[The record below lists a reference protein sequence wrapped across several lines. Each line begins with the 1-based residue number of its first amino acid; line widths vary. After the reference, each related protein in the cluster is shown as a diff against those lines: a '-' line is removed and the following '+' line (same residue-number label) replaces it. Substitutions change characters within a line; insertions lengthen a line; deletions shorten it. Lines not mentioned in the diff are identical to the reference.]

1 MITKEINLGKVA
13 PVGKRE
19 YDKEISYDVLDI
31 VSYHGQSYMS
41 LHEGNKGND
50 PSTDSEETHW
60 MLLAER
66 GESWYQMC
74 VRTGRYSGTE
84 EEFLN
89 EKQRQIDDAAKAAK
103 AANEAAGLA
112 SSQAANAKTQADRA
126 RDIAVLTEELYALVE
141 QENSSWMAK
150 EQARE
155 NAELARVQAEKQRAQ
170 AEAERDS
177 SESIRKSNESVRIAN
192 EEGRASAESTRA
204 TEEATRKANET
215 TRKVSE
221 SERVKNEKARAQAEQ
236 LREQSKS
243 ECVQATQDANEAA
256 ENANDTA
263 NHPTYIGPDYYVYQ
277 WDKGTHSYTKTTI
290 FTRGKN
296 FSVYKTYESIA
307 AMQADLSNVMEG
319 EFVLISN
326 DNMEDPD
333 NAKLYVRTSSGF
345 NYLVDM
351 SGAKGFTGKT
361 PQISV
366 GSVTAGNSLTD
377 ISVSLSPNGTDA
389 DGNPCFLLNVKI
401 PALNWVDLTE
411 EQKDEL
417 RTPLAVE
424 LDGLRT
430 KVDRL
435 EMYHSTKRYAVAAWD
450 NNDLNPVATEQQGD
464 KRVAD
469 DYKFVLIDT
478 TDNARTTTGWKELT
492 RNNLLR
498 FKDGTFAPTV
508 GITQSMQDECMSHA
522 LYSLGEDGSTFT
534 EEYATGAYDAAAE
547 WEIDKALIQSGG
559 GPRPLY
565 ARSDDGSTYAQVSH
579 KLRPWETVETKYT
592 IGLGMDHD
600 VYLLDNVTGES
611 GKSWQGLFLD
621 PVTWD
626 GIDMSPFRLAPTA
639 IAPGPVCTVGGKT
652 RSFFYL
658 YEGETNCK
666 GASNLGCTMFNE
678 GRTYPRVSDM
688 QQVNN
693 MNFARA
699 NNADNTLP
707 YPFAE
712 GGYHAL
718 NTYNVALEVLYG
730 SRYIHS
736 AARFG
741 TGISSLDSCSNEAT
755 WLQNGGLRAKPQG
768 SGDWAYSTWGAR
780 NACVYQE
787 ADGKTK
793 LVATTV
799 NSEYPKE
806 QCMESQM
813 AFSYAMEIGVAEGV
827 EFDFYGGRYWYK
839 AVADTTGVAK
849 MNVRVYRIKTGTI
862 EAYNANGEPAT
873 FDVEACLRM
882 SLYGGANLS
891 GDVYAYWGGGYEQV
905 GTCLDPTRESLHN
918 PVRLY
923 LQPDQLRWE
932 RETSTAKDDL
942 GEFGFER
949 SYLFVGATENLGNSY
964 AKCRAPYTGWK
975 TANGGGTGNGMCY
988 FQYDYNYWST
998 KVRQRVRLAARFR
1011 VNASASYC
1019 SRRSLNASYP
1029 ASFTF
1034 RYYAG
1039 SAQALIEAAGPLQA
1053 E

>member
-13 PVGKRE
+13 PVGKKAWGNE
-19 YDKEISYDVLDI
+19 VTYDVLDM
-31 VSYHGQSYMS
+31 VGHQGQSYLS
-41 LHEGNKGND
+41 LHEGNIGND
-50 PSTDSEETHW
+50 PSLDIEERHW

-74 VRTGRYSGTE
+74 VRTGRFSGTE

-89 EKQRQIDDAAKAAK
+89 EKQRQIDDAAKAAR

-155 NAELARVQAEKQRAQ
+155 NAELARENAEKQRTQ

-192 EEGRASAESTRA
+192 EEGRVSAESTRA
-204 TEEATRKANET
+204 TEETTRKANET
-215 TRKVSE
+215 TRKASE
-221 SERVKNEKARAQAEQ
+221 SERVDNEKARKEAEI
-236 LREQSKS
+236 LREQVKTA
-243 ECVQATQDANEAA
+243 CANATENANKAA
-256 ENANDTA
+256 VNANDTA
-263 NHPTYIGPDYYVYQ
+263 NHPTYIGEDYYVYQ
-277 WDKGTHSYTKTTI
+277 WDKGTSSYTKTTI

-307 AMQADLSNVMEG
+307 AMQADLSNVQEG

-411 EQKDEL
+411 KQKEEL
-417 RTPLAVE
+417 RTPLAEE

-435 EMYHSTKRYAVAAWD
+435 EMYHSTTRYAVAAWD
-450 NNDLNPVATEQQGD
+450 NNDLNPVSTEFQGD
-464 KRVAD
+464 KRIVD

-478 TDNARTTTGWKELT
+478 TDNARSTTGWKELI

-534 EEYATGAYDAAAE
+534 EEYATGAYDASSE
-547 WEIDKALIQSGG
+547 WDIDKALIQSGSE
-559 GPRPLY
+559 PRSLY
-565 ARSDDGSTYAQVSH
+565 ILSDDGSTYSPVSH
-579 KLRPWETVETKYT
+579 KLRPWETTETKWT
-592 IGLGMDHD
+592 IGLGMDHP
-600 VYLLDNVTGES
+600 VYPLDNVVGRS
-611 GKSWQGLFLD
+611 GKAWQGLFLD

-626 GIDMSPFRLAPTA
+626 GIDVSPFRLAPTA

-678 GRTYPRVSDM
+678 GRTYPRVTD
-688 QQVNN
+688 VNQISN
-693 MNFARA
+693 MNQARA
-699 NNADNTLP
+699 NNADGTLP

-718 NTYNVALEVLYG
+718 NTYNVALEVLYE
-730 SRYIHS
+730 SRYIHGAS
-736 AARFG
+736 KFG
-741 TGISSLDSCSNEAT
+741 TGISSLDSCSNESM
-755 WLQNGGLRAKPQG
+755 WLANGGLRVKPQG
-768 SGDWAYSTWGAR
+768 SDTWSYTPWGSACIIYTKNDGSTR
-780 NACVYQE
+780 L
-787 ADGKTK
+787 TS
-793 LVATTV
+793 TV
-799 NSEYPKE
+799 INNEHPKE

-813 AFSYAMEIGVAEGV
+813 AFSYAMELGVAEGI

-839 AVADTTGVAK
+839 IVPDTSGVDK
-849 MNVRVYRIKTGTI
+849 MNVRVYRIKTGT
-862 EAYNANGEPAT
+862 AAGYNANGEAT
-873 FDVEACLRM
+873 VFDVEACLRM
-882 SLYGGANLS
+882 SLFGGANIS
-891 GDVYAYWGGGYEQV
+891 GDVFAYWGGGYEQV
-905 GTCLDPTRESLHN
+905 ATCVNVTSGSVGH
-918 PVRLY
+918 PVDLY
-923 LQPDQLRWE
+923 LQPDQKKWL
-932 RETSTAKDDL
+932 RETNITKNDL
-942 GEFGFER
+942 GFFDFER
-949 SYLFVGATENLGNSY
+949 SYLYMGSYKTLGNSY
-964 AKCRAPYTGWK
+964 AKARAPYTGWK
-975 TANGGGTGNGMCY
+975 TANGGTTSNGMC
-988 FQYDYNYWST
+988 FFHYDYNYFST
-998 KVRQRVRLAARFR
+998 KLNQRVRVAARFR
-1011 VNASASYC
+1011 GNAAYSNC
-1019 SRRSLNASYP
+1019 SRRSLHAHTHASTPY
-1029 ASFTF
+1029 

>member
-84 EEFLN
+84 EEFYLG
-89 EKQRQIDDAAKAAK
+89 KQRQIDDAAKAAK

-204 TEEATRKANET
+204 TEETTRKANET

-411 EQKDEL
+411 TQKEEL
-417 RTPLAVE
+417 RTPLAEE

-478 TDNARTTTGWKELT
+478 TDNARQTTGWKELR

-498 FKDGTFAPTV
+498 FKDGTFATTV
-508 GITQSMQDECMSHA
+508 GITETMREETMGHA
-522 LYSLGEDGSTFT
+522 LYELAADGGGYTT
-534 EEYATGAYDAAAE
+534 AYEAGAYDAAAE
-547 WEIDKALIQSGG
+547 WEIDKALIQSEG

-626 GIDMSPFRLAPTA
+626 GIDVSPFRLAPTA

-699 NNADNTLP
+699 NNADNTIP

-730 SRYIHS
+730 SRYIHGAS
-736 AARFG
+736 RFG
-741 TGISSLDSCSNEAT
+741 TGISSLDSCTNESN
-755 WLQNGGLRAKPQG
+755 WLSNGGFRVKAQG
-768 SGDWAYSTWGAR
+768 SDTWSYASWGSACIIYTKNDGSTR
-780 NACVYQE
+780 LTSTIIN
-787 ADGKTK
+787 
-793 LVATTV
+793 
-799 NSEYPKE
+799 NEYPKE

-813 AFSYAMEIGVAEGV
+813 AFSYAMELGVAEGI

-839 AVADTTGVAK
+839 IVPDTSGVDK
-849 MNVRVYRIKTGTI
+849 MNVRVYRIKTGT
-862 EAYNANGEPAT
+862 ASGYNANGEAT
-873 FDVEACLRM
+873 VFDVEACLRM
-882 SLYGGANLS
+882 SLFGGANIS
-891 GDVYAYWGGGYEQV
+891 GDVFAYWGGGYEQV
-905 GTCLDPTRESLHN
+905 ATCVNVTGGSIGH
-918 PVRLY
+918 PVDLY
-923 LQPDQLRWE
+923 LQPDQKNWL
-932 RETSTAKDDL
+932 RETTIAKADL
-942 GEFGFER
+942 GTFDFER
-949 SYLFVGATENLGNSY
+949 SYLYMGSYKTLGNSY
-964 AKCRAPYTGWK
+964 AKARAPYTGWK
-975 TANGGGTGNGMCY
+975 TANGGSPSNGMC
-988 FQYDYNYWST
+988 FFHYDYNYFST
-998 KVRQRVRLAARFR
+998 KLNQRVRVAARFR
-1011 VNASASYC
+1011 GIAYTSNC
-1019 SRRSLNASYP
+1019 SRRYLHSYNS
-1029 ASFTF
+1029 ASFAS
-1034 RYYAG
+1034 RAYAG

>member
-13 PVGKRE
+13 PVGKKAWGNE
-19 YDKEISYDVLDI
+19 VTYDVLDM
-31 VSYHGQSYMS
+31 VGHQGQSYLS
-41 LHEGNKGND
+41 LHEGNIGND
-50 PSTDSEETHW
+50 PSLDIEERHW

-74 VRTGRYSGTE
+74 VRTGRFSGTE

-89 EKQRQIDDAAKAAK
+89 EKQRQIDDAAKAAR

-155 NAELARVQAEKQRAQ
+155 NAELARENAEKQRTQ

-192 EEGRASAESTRA
+192 EEGRVSAESTRA
-204 TEEATRKANET
+204 TEETTRKANET
-215 TRKVSE
+215 TRKASE
-221 SERVKNEKARAQAEQ
+221 SERVDNEKARKEAEI
-236 LREQSKS
+236 LREQVKTA
-243 ECVQATQDANEAA
+243 CANATENANKAA
-256 ENANDTA
+256 VNANDTA
-263 NHPTYIGPDYYVYQ
+263 NHPTYIGEDYYVYQ
-277 WDKGTHSYTKTTI
+277 WDKGTSSYTKTTI

-307 AMQADLSNVMEG
+307 AMQADLSNVQEG

-411 EQKDEL
+411 KQKEEL
-417 RTPLAVE
+417 RTPLAEE

-435 EMYHSTKRYAVAAWD
+435 EMYHSTTRYAVAAWD
-450 NNDLNPVATEQQGD
+450 NNDLNPVSTEFQGD
-464 KRVAD
+464 KRIVD

-478 TDNARTTTGWKELT
+478 TDNARSTTGWKELI

-534 EEYATGAYDAAAE
+534 EEYATGAYDASSE
-547 WEIDKALIQSGG
+547 WDIDKALIQSGSE
-559 GPRPLY
+559 PRSLY
-565 ARSDDGSTYAQVSH
+565 ILSDDGSTYSPVSH
-579 KLRPWETVETKYT
+579 KLRPWETTETKWT
-592 IGLGMDHD
+592 IGLGMDHP
-600 VYLLDNVTGES
+600 VYPLDNVVGRS
-611 GKSWQGLFLD
+611 GKAWQGLFLD

-626 GIDMSPFRLAPTA
+626 GIDVSPFRLAPTA

-678 GRTYPRVSDM
+678 GRTYPRVTD
-688 QQVNN
+688 VNQISN
-693 MNFARA
+693 MNQARA
-699 NNADNTLP
+699 NNADGTLP

-718 NTYNVALEVLYG
+718 NTYNVALEVLYE
-730 SRYIHS
+730 SRYIHGAS
-736 AARFG
+736 KFG
-741 TGISSLDSCSNEAT
+741 TGISSLDSCSNESM
-755 WLQNGGLRAKPQG
+755 WLANGGLRVKPQG
-768 SGDWAYSTWGAR
+768 SDTWSYTPWGSACIIYTKNDGSTR
-780 NACVYQE
+780 L
-787 ADGKTK
+787 TS
-793 LVATTV
+793 TV
-799 NSEYPKE
+799 INNEHPKE

-813 AFSYAMEIGVAEGV
+813 AFSYAMELGVAEGI

-839 AVADTTGVAK
+839 IVPDTSGVDK
-849 MNVRVYRIKTGTI
+849 MNVRVYRIKTGT
-862 EAYNANGEPAT
+862 AAGYNANGEAT
-873 FDVEACLRM
+873 VFDVEACLRM
-882 SLYGGANLS
+882 SLFGGANIS
-891 GDVYAYWGGGYEQV
+891 GDVFAYWGGGYEQV
-905 GTCLDPTRESLHN
+905 ATCVNVTSGSVGH
-918 PVRLY
+918 PVDLY
-923 LQPDQLRWE
+923 LQPDQKKWL
-932 RETSTAKDDL
+932 RETNITKNDL
-942 GEFGFER
+942 GFFDFER
-949 SYLFVGATENLGNSY
+949 SYLYMGSYKTLGNSY
-964 AKCRAPYTGWK
+964 AKARAPYTGWK
-975 TANGGGTGNGMCY
+975 TANGGTTSNGMC
-988 FQYDYNYWST
+988 FFHYDYNYFST
-998 KVRQRVRLAARFR
+998 KLNQRVRVAARFR
-1011 VNASASYC
+1011 GYASYSHC
-1019 SRRSLNASYP
+1019 SRRSLNAYTP
-1029 ASFTF
+1029 ASYTTRFS
-1034 RYYAG
+1034 AG

>member
-13 PVGKRE
+13 PVGKKAWGNE
-19 YDKEISYDVLDI
+19 VTYDVLDM
-31 VSYHGQSYMS
+31 VGHQGQSYLS
-41 LHEGNKGND
+41 LHEGNISND
-50 PSTDSEETHW
+50 PSLDSEERHW

-74 VRTGRYSGTE
+74 VRTGRFEGTE
-84 EEFLN
+84 EEFLS
-89 EKQRQIDDAAKAAK
+89 EKQKQIDDATAAAK
-103 AANEAAGLA
+103 TANESSEEALRQA
-112 SSQAANAKTQADRA
+112 SNANDQADRA
-126 RDIAVLTEELYALVE
+126 RDIAIITEELYALVE

-150 EQARE
+150 EQARQ
-155 NAELARVQAEKQRAQ
+155 NAELARLNAEKLRAQ
-170 AEAERDS
+170 HEGTRVSNENT
-177 SESIRKSNESVRIAN
+177 RKSQESGRQAN
-192 EEGRASAESTRA
+192 ESTRISNEEKRV
-204 TEEATRKANET
+204 TEETTRKANET
-215 TRKVSE
+215 KRISSE
-221 SERVKNEKARAQAEQ
+221 SERVNNEKARKDAEI
-236 LREQSKS
+236 LREQAKTA
-243 ECVQATQDANEAA
+243 CVNATENANKAA
-256 ENANDTA
+256 ATANDTA
-263 NHPTYIGPDYYVYQ
+263 NHPTYIGEDYYVYQ
-277 WDKGTHSYTKTTI
+277 WDKGTSSYTKTSI

-296 FSVYKTYESIA
+296 FSVYKTYESVE
-307 AMQADLSNVMEG
+307 AMQADLSNVPEG

-326 DNMEDPD
+326 EDMEDVD

-345 NYLVDM
+345 NFLVDM

-366 GSVTAGNSLTD
+366 GSVMVGSSLTD
-377 ISVSLSPNGTDA
+377 IAVSLSPDGTDA

-401 PALNWVDLTE
+401 PALSWTDLTE

-478 TDNARTTTGWKELT
+478 TDNARQTTGWKELR

-508 GITQSMQDECMSHA
+508 GITEAMREETMGHA
-522 LYSLGEDGSTFT
+522 LYELAADGGGYTT
-534 EEYATGAYDAAAE
+534 AYEAGAYDAAAE

-626 GIDMSPFRLAPTA
+626 GIDVSPFRLAPTA

-730 SRYIHS
+730 SRYIHGAS
-736 AARFG
+736 RFG
-741 TGISSLDSCSNEAT
+741 TGISSLDSCTNESN
-755 WLQNGGLRAKPQG
+755 WLSNGGFRVKAQG
-768 SGDWAYSTWGAR
+768 SDTWSYASWGSACIIYTKNDGSTR
-780 NACVYQE
+780 LTSTIIN
-787 ADGKTK
+787 
-793 LVATTV
+793 
-799 NSEYPKE
+799 NEYPKE

-813 AFSYAMEIGVAEGV
+813 AFSYAMELGVAEGI

-839 AVADTTGVAK
+839 IVPDTSGVDK
-849 MNVRVYRIKTGTI
+849 MNVRVYRIKTGT
-862 EAYNANGEPAT
+862 ASGYNANGEAT
-873 FDVEACLRM
+873 VFDVEACLRM
-882 SLYGGANLS
+882 SLFGGANIS
-891 GDVYAYWGGGYEQV
+891 GDVFAYWGGGYEQV
-905 GTCLDPTRESLHN
+905 ATCVNVTGGSIGH
-918 PVRLY
+918 PVDLY
-923 LQPDQLRWE
+923 LQPDQKNWL
-932 RETSTAKDDL
+932 RETTIAKADL
-942 GEFGFER
+942 GTFDFER
-949 SYLFVGATENLGNSY
+949 SYLYMGSYKTLGNSY
-964 AKCRAPYTGWK
+964 AKARAPYTGWK
-975 TANGGGTGNGMCY
+975 TANGGSPSNGMC
-988 FQYDYNYWST
+988 FFHYDYNYFST
-998 KVRQRVRLAARFR
+998 KLNQRVRVAARFR
-1011 VNASASYC
+1011 GYAINSICSRRFLSSYYSASY
-1019 SRRSLNASYP
+1019 
-1029 ASFTF
+1029 TI

>member
-13 PVGKRE
+13 PVGKKAWGNE
-19 YDKEISYDVLDI
+19 VTYDVLDM
-31 VSYHGQSYMS
+31 VGHQGQSYLS
-41 LHEGNKGND
+41 LHEGNISND
-50 PSTDSEETHW
+50 PSLDSEERHW

-74 VRTGRYSGTE
+74 VRTGRFEGTE
-84 EEFLN
+84 EEFLS
-89 EKQRQIDDAAKAAK
+89 EKQKQIDDATAAAK
-103 AANEAAGLA
+103 TANESSEEALRQA
-112 SSQAANAKTQADRA
+112 SNANDQADRA
-126 RDIAVLTEELYALVE
+126 RDIAIITEELYALVE

-150 EQARE
+150 EQARQ
-155 NAELARVQAEKQRAQ
+155 NAELARLNAEKLRAQ
-170 AEAERDS
+170 HEGTRVSNENT
-177 SESIRKSNESVRIAN
+177 RKSQESGRQAN
-192 EEGRASAESTRA
+192 ESTRISNEEKRV
-204 TEEATRKANET
+204 TEETTRKANET
-215 TRKVSE
+215 KRISSE
-221 SERVKNEKARAQAEQ
+221 SERVNNEKARKDAEI
-236 LREQSKS
+236 LREQAKTA
-243 ECVQATQDANEAA
+243 CVNATENANKAA
-256 ENANDTA
+256 ATANDTA
-263 NHPTYIGPDYYVYQ
+263 NHPTYIGEDYYVYQ
-277 WDKGTHSYTKTTI
+277 WDKGTSSYTKTSI

-296 FSVYKTYESIA
+296 FSVYKTYESVE
-307 AMQADLSNVMEG
+307 AMQADLSNVPEG

-326 DNMEDPD
+326 EDMEDVD

-345 NYLVDM
+345 NFLVDM

-366 GSVTAGNSLTD
+366 GSVMVGSSLTD
-377 ISVSLSPNGTDA
+377 IAVSLSPDGTDA

-401 PALNWVDLTE
+401 PALSWTDLTE

-478 TDNARTTTGWKELT
+478 TDNARQTTGWKELR

-508 GITQSMQDECMSHA
+508 GITEAMREETMGHA
-522 LYSLGEDGSTFT
+522 LYELAADGGGYTT
-534 EEYATGAYDAAAE
+534 AYEAGAYDAAAE

-626 GIDMSPFRLAPTA
+626 GIDVSPFRLAPTA

-730 SRYIHS
+730 SRYIHGAS
-736 AARFG
+736 RFG
-741 TGISSLDSCSNEAT
+741 TGISSLDSCTNESN
-755 WLQNGGLRAKPQG
+755 WLSNGGFRVKAQG
-768 SGDWAYSTWGAR
+768 SDTWSYASWGSACIIYTKNDGSTR
-780 NACVYQE
+780 LTSTIIN
-787 ADGKTK
+787 
-793 LVATTV
+793 
-799 NSEYPKE
+799 NEYPKE

-813 AFSYAMEIGVAEGV
+813 AFSYAMELGVAEGI

-839 AVADTTGVAK
+839 IVPDTSGVDK
-849 MNVRVYRIKTGTI
+849 MNVRVYRIKTGT
-862 EAYNANGEPAT
+862 ASGYNANGEAT
-873 FDVEACLRM
+873 VFDVEACLRM
-882 SLYGGANLS
+882 SLFGGANIS
-891 GDVYAYWGGGYEQV
+891 GDVFAYWGGGYEQV
-905 GTCLDPTRESLHN
+905 ATCVNVTGGSIGH
-918 PVRLY
+918 PVDLY
-923 LQPDQLRWE
+923 LQPDQKNWL
-932 RETSTAKDDL
+932 RETTIAKADL
-942 GEFGFER
+942 GTFDFER
-949 SYLFVGATENLGNSY
+949 SYLYMGSYKTLGNSY
-964 AKCRAPYTGWK
+964 AKARAPYTGWK
-975 TANGGGTGNGMCY
+975 TANGGSPSNGMC
-988 FQYDYNYWST
+988 FFHYDYNYFST
-998 KVRQRVRLAARFR
+998 KLNQRVRVAARFR
-1011 VNASASYC
+1011 GIASSSAC
-1019 SRRSLNASYP
+1019 SRRFLYSTYSAS
-1029 ASFTF
+1029 SSF

>member
-13 PVGKRE
+13 PVGKKAWGNE
-19 YDKEISYDVLDI
+19 VTYDVLDM
-31 VSYHGQSYMS
+31 VGHQGQSYLS
-41 LHEGNKGND
+41 LHEGNISND
-50 PSTDSEETHW
+50 PSLDSEERHW

-74 VRTGRYSGTE
+74 VRTGRFEGTE
-84 EEFLN
+84 EEFLS
-89 EKQRQIDDAAKAAK
+89 EKQKQIDDATAAAK
-103 AANEAAGLA
+103 TANESSEEALRQA
-112 SSQAANAKTQADRA
+112 SNANDQADRA
-126 RDIAVLTEELYALVE
+126 RDIAIITEELYALVE

-150 EQARE
+150 EQARQ
-155 NAELARVQAEKQRAQ
+155 NAELARLNAEKLRAQ
-170 AEAERDS
+170 HEGTRVSNENT
-177 SESIRKSNESVRIAN
+177 RKSQESGRQAN
-192 EEGRASAESTRA
+192 ESTRISNEEKRV
-204 TEEATRKANET
+204 TEETTRKANET
-215 TRKVSE
+215 KRISSE
-221 SERVKNEKARAQAEQ
+221 SERVNNEKARKDAEI
-236 LREQSKS
+236 LREQAKTA
-243 ECVQATQDANEAA
+243 CVNATENANKAA
-256 ENANDTA
+256 ATANDTA
-263 NHPTYIGPDYYVYQ
+263 NHPTYIGEDYYVYQ
-277 WDKGTHSYTKTTI
+277 WDKGTSSYTKTSI

-296 FSVYKTYESIA
+296 FSVYKTYESVE
-307 AMQADLSNVMEG
+307 AMQADLSNVPEG

-326 DNMEDPD
+326 EDMEDVD

-345 NYLVDM
+345 NFLVDM

-366 GSVTAGNSLTD
+366 GSVMVGSSLTD
-377 ISVSLSPNGTDA
+377 IAVSLSPDGTDA

-411 EQKDEL
+411 TQKEEL
-417 RTPLAVE
+417 RTPLAEE
-424 LDGLRT
+424 LDRLRT

-478 TDNARTTTGWKELT
+478 TDNARQTTGWKELR

-508 GITQSMQDECMSHA
+508 GITEAMREETMGHA
-522 LYSLGEDGSTFT
+522 LYELAADGGGYTT
-534 EEYATGAYDAAAE
+534 AYEAGAYDAAAE

-600 VYLLDNVTGES
+600 VYQLDNVTGES

-626 GIDMSPFRLAPTA
+626 GIDVSPFRLAPTA

-678 GRTYPRVSDM
+678 GRTYPRSSDM

-730 SRYIHS
+730 SRYIHGAS
-736 AARFG
+736 RFG
-741 TGISSLDSCSNEAT
+741 TGISSLDSCTNESN
-755 WLQNGGLRAKPQG
+755 WLSNGGFRVKAQG
-768 SGDWAYSTWGAR
+768 SDTWSYASWGSACIIYTKNDGSTR
-780 NACVYQE
+780 LTSTIIN
-787 ADGKTK
+787 
-793 LVATTV
+793 
-799 NSEYPKE
+799 NEYPKE

-813 AFSYAMEIGVAEGV
+813 AFSYAMELGVAEGI

-839 AVADTTGVAK
+839 IVPDTSGVDK
-849 MNVRVYRIKTGTI
+849 MNVRVYRIKTGT
-862 EAYNANGEPAT
+862 ASGYNANGEAT
-873 FDVEACLRM
+873 VFDVEACLRM
-882 SLYGGANLS
+882 SLFGGANIS
-891 GDVYAYWGGGYEQV
+891 GDVFAYWGGGYEQV
-905 GTCLDPTRESLHN
+905 ATCVNVTSGSVGH
-918 PVRLY
+918 PVDLY
-923 LQPDQLRWE
+923 LQPDQKKWL
-932 RETSTAKDDL
+932 RETTITKNDL
-942 GEFGFER
+942 GRFDFER
-949 SYLFVGATENLGNSY
+949 SYLYIGSYKTLGNSY
-964 AKCRAPYTGWK
+964 AKARAPYTGWK
-975 TANGGGTGNGMCY
+975 TANGGSPSNGMC
-988 FQYDYNYWST
+988 FFHYDYNYFST
-998 KVRQRVRLAARFR
+998 KLNQRVRVAARFR
-1011 VNASASYC
+1011 GYAYNSYC
-1019 SRRSLNASYP
+1019 SRRYLYAYYP
-1029 ASFTF
+1029 ASYTA
-1034 RYYAG
+1034 RYSAG

>member
-1 MITKEINLGKVA
+1 MITKEVNLGKVA

-19 YDKEISYDVLDI
+19 YDTETSYDVLDI

-66 GESWYQMC
+66 GESWFQMC

-89 EKQRQIDDAAKAAK
+89 EKQRQIDDAAKAAR

-155 NAELARVQAEKQRAQ
+155 NAELARKEAEKLRAQ
-170 AEAERDS
+170 AETERES
-177 SESIRKSNESVRIAN
+177 SEATRIQNEAARRSNETSRV
-192 EEGRASAESTRA
+192 SAENTRA
-204 TEEATRKANET
+204 TEETTRKANET
-215 TRKVSE
+215 KRISSE
-221 SERVKNEKARAQAEQ
+221 SERVNNEKARKEAEI
-236 LREQSKS
+236 LREQAKTA
-243 ECVQATQDANEAA
+243 CANATENANKAA
-256 ENANDTA
+256 VNANDTA
-263 NHPTYIGPDYYVYQ
+263 NHPTYIGEDYYVYQ
-277 WDKGTHSYTKTTI
+277 WDKGTSSYTKTTI

-307 AMQADLSNVMEG
+307 AMQADLSNVPEG

-326 DNMEDPD
+326 DNMEDVD

-351 SGAKGFTGKT
+351 SGAMGFTGKT

-411 EQKDEL
+411 TQKEEL
-417 RTPLAVE
+417 RTPLAEE

-450 NNDLNPVATEQQGD
+450 NNDLNPASTEFQGD
-464 KRVAD
+464 KSIVD
-469 DYKFVLIDT
+469 DYKFMLIDT
-478 TDNARTTTGWKELT
+478 TDNARSTTGWKELR

-508 GITQSMQDECMSHA
+508 GITQSMRDECMSNT
-522 LYSLGEDGSTFT
+522 LYSLGKDGSTFT
-534 EEYATGAYDAAAE
+534 EEYAAGAYDASSE
-547 WEIDKALIQSGG
+547 WEIDKALIQAGG
-559 GPRPLY
+559 EPRSLY
-565 ARSDDGSTYAQVSH
+565 VLSDDGFTYSPVSH

-600 VYLLDNVTGES
+600 VYLLDNVKGNS
-611 GKSWQGLFLD
+611 GKTWQGLFLD

-626 GIDMSPFRLAPTA
+626 GIDVSSFKLSPTA
-639 IAPGPVCTVGGKT
+639 IFPCPVCTVGGKT
-652 RSFFYL
+652 RAFFYL

-666 GASNLGCTMFNE
+666 GGSNLGCTMFNE

-730 SRYIHS
+730 SRYIHGAS
-736 AARFG
+736 RFG
-741 TGISSLDSCSNEAT
+741 TGISSLDSCTNESN
-755 WLQNGGLRAKPQG
+755 WLSNGGFRVKAQG
-768 SGDWAYSTWGAR
+768 SDTWSYASWGSACIIYTKNDGSTR
-780 NACVYQE
+780 LTSTIIN
-787 ADGKTK
+787 
-793 LVATTV
+793 
-799 NSEYPKE
+799 NEYPKE

-813 AFSYAMEIGVAEGV
+813 AFSYAMELGVAEGI

-839 AVADTTGVAK
+839 IVPDTSGVDK
-849 MNVRVYRIKTGTI
+849 MNVRVYRIKTGT
-862 EAYNANGEPAT
+862 ASGYNANGEAT
-873 FDVEACLRM
+873 VFDVEACLRM
-882 SLYGGANLS
+882 SLFGGANLS
-891 GDVYAYWGGGYEQV
+891 GDVFMYWGGGYEQV
-905 GTCLDPTRESLHN
+905 ATCVNVTGGSIGH
-918 PVRLY
+918 PVDLY
-923 LQPDQLRWE
+923 LQPDQKKWL
-932 RETSTAKDDL
+932 RETNITKNNL
-942 GEFGFER
+942 GNFDFER
-949 SYLFVGATENLGNSY
+949 SYLYMGSYKTLGNSY
-964 AKCRAPYTGWK
+964 AKARAPYTGWK
-975 TANGGGTGNGMCY
+975 TANGGSTSNGMC
-988 FQYDYNYWST
+988 FFHYDYNYFST
-998 KVRQRVRLAARFR
+998 KLNQRVRVAARFR
-1011 VNASASYC
+1011 GYANSSHC
-1019 SRRSLNASYP
+1019 SRRYLYSYYSASH
-1029 ASFTF
+1029 AS
-1034 RYYAG
+1034 RYAAG

>member
-13 PVGKRE
+13 PVGKKAWGNE
-19 YDKEISYDVLDI
+19 VTYDVLDM
-31 VSYHGQSYMS
+31 VGHQGQSYLS
-41 LHEGNKGND
+41 LHEGNIGND
-50 PSTDSEETHW
+50 PSLDIEGRHW

-74 VRTGRYSGTE
+74 VRTGRFSGTE

-89 EKQRQIDDAAKAAK
+89 EKQRQIDDAAKAAR

-155 NAELARVQAEKQRAQ
+155 NAELARVQAEKQRTQ

-192 EEGRASAESTRA
+192 EEGRVSAESTRA
-204 TEEATRKANET
+204 TEETTRKA
-215 TRKVSE
+215 SE
-221 SERVKNEKARAQAEQ
+221 SERVDNEKARKEAEI
-236 LREQSKS
+236 LREQVKTA
-243 ECVQATQDANEAA
+243 CANATENANKAA
-256 ENANDTA
+256 VNANDTA
-263 NHPTYIGPDYYVYQ
+263 NHPTYIGEDYYVYQ
-277 WDKGTHSYTKTTI
+277 WDKGTASYTKTSI

-296 FSVYKTYESIA
+296 FSVYKTYDSVA
-307 AMQADLSNVMEG
+307 SMQADLSNVPEG

-411 EQKDEL
+411 TQKEEL

-450 NNDLNPVATEQQGD
+450 NNDLNPVSTEFQGD
-464 KRVAD
+464 KRIVD
-469 DYKFVLIDT
+469 DYKFMLIDT
-478 TDNARTTTGWKELT
+478 TDNARSTTGWKELM

-508 GITQSMQDECMSHA
+508 GITEAMREETMGHA
-522 LYSLGEDGSTFT
+522 LYGLAADGGGYTAAY
-534 EEYATGAYDAAAE
+534 EAGAYDAAAE
-547 WEIDKALIQSGG
+547 WEIDKALIQAGDE
-559 GPRPLY
+559 PRSLY
-565 ARSDDGSTYAQVSH
+565 VLSDDGSTYSPVSH

-592 IGLGMDHD
+592 IGLGMDHP
-600 VYLLDNVTGES
+600 VYPLDNVVGRS
-611 GKSWQGLFLD
+611 GKAWQGLFLD

-626 GIDMSPFRLAPTA
+626 GIDVSPFRLAPTA

-678 GRTYPRVSDM
+678 GRTYPRVTDVN
-688 QQVNN
+688 QVSN
-693 MNFARA
+693 MNQARA
-699 NNADNTLP
+699 NNADGTLP

-730 SRYIHS
+730 SRYIHGAS
-736 AARFG
+736 KFG
-741 TGISSLDSCSNEAT
+741 TGISSLDSCSNESM
-755 WLQNGGLRAKPQG
+755 WLANGGLRVKPQG
-768 SGDWAYSTWGAR
+768 SDTWSYTPWSSACIIYTKNDGSTRLTSTAI
-780 NACVYQE
+780 NNE
-787 ADGKTK
+787 H
-793 LVATTV
+793 
-799 NSEYPKE
+799 PKE

-813 AFSYAMEIGVAEGV
+813 AFSYAIELGVAEGI

-839 AVADTTGVAK
+839 IVPDTSGVDK
-849 MNVRVYRIKTGTI
+849 MNVRVYRIKTGT
-862 EAYNANGEPAT
+862 AAGYNANGEAT
-873 FDVEACLRM
+873 VFDVEACLRM
-882 SLYGGANLS
+882 SLFGGANIS
-891 GDVYAYWGGGYEQV
+891 GDVFVYWGGGYEQV
-905 GTCLDPTRESLHN
+905 ATCVNVTSGSVGH
-918 PVRLY
+918 PVDLY
-923 LQPDQLRWE
+923 LQPDQKKWL
-932 RETSTAKDDL
+932 RETNVTKNDL
-942 GEFGFER
+942 GIFDFER
-949 SYLFVGATENLGNSY
+949 SYLYMGSYKTLGNSY
-964 AKCRAPYTGWK
+964 AKARAPYTGWK
-975 TANGGGTGNGMCY
+975 TANGGTPSNGMC
-988 FQYDYNYWST
+988 FFHYDYNYFST
-998 KVRQRVRLAARFR
+998 KLNQRVRVAAHFR
-1011 VNASASYC
+1011 GFAAYSYC
-1019 SRRSLNASYP
+1019 SRRYLFANTPASY
-1029 ASFTF
+1029 TYC
-1034 RYYAG
+1034 YYAG

>member
-204 TEEATRKANET
+204 TEETTRKANET

-263 NHPTYIGPDYYVYQ
+263 NHPTYVGPDYYVYQ

-411 EQKDEL
+411 TQKEEL
-417 RTPLAVE
+417 RTPLAEE

-450 NNDLNPVATEQQGD
+450 NNDLNPVATEFQGD
-464 KRVAD
+464 KRIVD
-469 DYKFVLIDT
+469 DYKFMLIDT
-478 TDNARTTTGWKELT
+478 TDNARQTTGWKELR

-498 FKDGTFAPTV
+498 YKDGTFAPTV
-508 GITQSMQDECMSHA
+508 GITEAMREETMGHA
-522 LYSLGEDGSTFT
+522 LYELAADGGGYTT
-534 EEYATGAYDAAAE
+534 AYEAGAYDAAAE

-611 GKSWQGLFLD
+611 GKSWQGLFCD

-626 GIDMSPFRLAPTA
+626 GIDVSPFRLAPTA

-652 RSFFYL
+652 RLFFYL

-666 GASNLGCTMFNE
+666 GASNLGCTMFND

-688 QQVNN
+688 QQVSN

-718 NTYNVALEVLYG
+718 NTYNVALEVLYR
-730 SRYIHS
+730 SRYIHGAS
-736 AARFG
+736 RFG

-839 AVADTTGVAK
+839 AVADTTGVEK

-964 AKCRAPYTGWK
+964 AKGRAPYTGWK

-1011 VNASASYC
+1011 GFAHISFC
-1019 SRRSLNASYP
+1019 SRRSLIASSP
-1029 ASFTF
+1029 ASHTHRF
-1034 RYYAG
+1034 YAG